1 MAFPAKIIYGTA
13 WKKERTTDLVVSAV
27 LNGFKAIDTACQ
39 PKHYRLNAL
48 TREDLVGNAMQT
60 LKEVHGIE
68 RDQLFIQTKFTS
80 IDGQDRSKS
89 LPYDPSATIPEQVRT
104 SFEKSLAN
112 LRTAYIDSYLLHS
125 PLRTIQQTLEA
136 WRVLITLQD
145 EGKIRMIGVSN
156 TYDVGVLR
164 ALGQERQVQVVQN
177 RWYEGNAWDQDVV
190 RYCKTNG
197 VAYQSFWTLTG
208 SPSLL
213 SHPSVLA
220 ISAASAMTP
229 AQVLY
234 GIVQMGGILPLS
246 GTTNE
251 VHMKEDVAVES
262 SDLVSDDKLRS
273 HADTIKRLVG
283 LES

>member
-13 WKKERTTDLVVSAV
+13 WKKEMTTDLVVSAV

-39 PKHYRLNAL
+39 PKHYR
-48 TREDLVGNAMQT
+48 EDLVGNALQT

-80 IDGQDRSKS
+80 IDGQDRSKP

-145 EGKIRMIGVSN
+145 EGKIRTIGVSN
-156 TYDVGVLR
+156 TYDVGILK

-197 VAYQSFWTLTG
+197 MVYQSFWTLTG
-208 SPSLL
+208 SPLL
-213 SHPSVLA
+213 MSHSSVLA
-220 ISAASAMTP
+220 ISAASGMTP

-234 GIVQMGGILPLS
+234 GIVQTGGILPLS

-262 SDLVSDDKLRS
+262 SDLVTDDRLRS
-273 HADTIKRLVG
+273 HVNTIKRLVG